1 MNPAGTSGDRTDP
14 YVRSLGP
21 HIDALEVARA
31 ALPTQ
36 PAACLT
42 ILRLAEMLERSS
54 TQHGFLSIREAAHAV
69 RTAEPAALGEA
80 ADQLLNA
87 MLAARVHPEFRQQ
100 SILVVDD
107 DPALTRLMVAILE
120 KPGRNIL
127 VATTAVAILD
137 ALASRRVDLVLLDVG
152 LPDLDGRMVLASLR
166 KNPLTATLP
175 VVVISASS
183 EDWIEPECLALGAAG
198 FVKKPFDPVA
208 LGETVTQLL
217 TARPPD
223 PVSSAVPAAPTAT
236 SDAPP
241 VVDLRAGPVEVLL
254 AEHDALT
261 AQIIRHRLTREG
273 MIVRHF
279 ASGTAALKA
288 AQGMTPGLVILD
300 AMMPGIEGIEL
311 LVRLRVMSR
320 YQKVPILVLSDIGS
334 EREVVRA
341 LGAGADDC
349 IRKPFSPTE
358 LMARIERL
366 LERR

>member
-1 MNPAGTSGDRTDP
+1 MSPGGTSGDRTDP
-14 YVRSLGP
+14 YIRTLGP

-54 TQHGFLSIREAAHAV
+54 EQHGFLSILEAARVV
-69 RTAEPAALGEA
+69 RAAEPAALPEA

-87 MLAARVHPEFRQQ
+87 MLAARVHPELRQQ
-100 SILVVDD
+100 TVLVVDD
-107 DPALTRLMVAILE
+107 DPALTRLMVAILD
-120 KPGRNIL
+120 KPNRKVL
-127 VATTAVAILD
+127 VATTAAAILE

-183 EDWIEPECLALGAAG
+183 EDWVESECLALGAAA
-198 FVKKPFDPVA
+198 FVKKPFDPIA
-208 LGETVTQLL
+208 LGERVTTLL
-217 TARPPD
+217 AAPRSDSAQPP
-223 PVSSAVPAAPTAT
+223 APAAGPAP
-236 SDAPP
+236 APP
-241 VVDLRAGPVEVLL
+241 APPGPIEVLL
-254 AEHDALT
+254 AEHDPLT

-273 MIVRHF
+273 MVVRHF
-279 ASGTAALKA
+279 ASGTAALAA
-288 AQGMTPGLVILD
+288 AQNMEPGLVILD

-311 LVRLRVMSR
+311 LVRLRVMAR

>member
-1 MNPAGTSGDRTDP
+1 MSPAGTSGDRTDP

-21 HIDALEVARA
+21 HIDALEIARS
-31 ALPTQ
+31 ALASQ

-54 TQHGFLSIREAAHAV
+54 AQHGFLSILEAARAV
-69 RTAEPAALGEA
+69 RTAEPAGLPEA
-80 ADQLLNA
+80 SDHLLNA
-87 MLAARVHPEFRQQ
+87 MLAARVYPERRQQ
-100 SILVVDD
+100 AILVVDD
-107 DPALTRLMVAILE
+107 DPALNRLMVAVLQ
-120 KPGRNIL
+120 KPDRQVL

-183 EDWIEPECLALGAAG
+183 EDWVESECLALGAAA

-208 LGETVTQLL
+208 LGEQVTELL
-217 TARPPD
+217 
-223 PVSSAVPAAPTAT
+223 AAPRRETPPSPAPVA
-236 SDAPP
+236 SPAPP
-241 VVDLRAGPVEVLL
+241 PGPSPGPIEVLL
-254 AEHDALT
+254 AEHDPLT

-273 MIVRHF
+273 MVVRHF
-279 ASGTAALKA
+279 ASGTAALAA
-288 AQGMTPGLVILD
+288 AQSMTPSLVILD
-300 AMMPGIEGIEL
+300 AMTPGIEGIEL

>member
-1 MNPAGTSGDRTDP
+1 MSQAGSSGDRTDP

-21 HIDALEVARA
+21 HIDALEIARA

-54 TQHGFLSIREAAHAV
+54 AQHGFTSILDAARAV
-69 RTAEPAALGEA
+69 RSAAPAALGEA
-80 ADQLLNA
+80 ADHLLNS
-87 MLAARVHPEFRQQ
+87 MLAARVHPDLRQQ

-107 DPALTRLMVAILE
+107 DPTLTRLLVAILA
-120 KPGRNIL
+120 KPGRQVL
-127 VATTAVAILD
+127 VATTAMAVVD
-137 ALASRRVDLVLLDVG
+137 ALAARRVDLMLLDLG
-152 LPDLDGRMVLASLR
+152 LPDLDGRLVLASLR

-175 VVVISASS
+175 IIVISAA
-183 EDWIEPECLALGAAG
+183 EEGWVEAECLALGAVA
-198 FVKKPFDPVA
+198 FVRKPLDPIA
-208 LGETVTQLL
+208 LGEQVTGLL
-217 TARPPD
+217 SAPRPEP
-223 PVSSAVPAAPTAT
+223 AVPQAAAPE
-236 SDAPP
+236 APP
-241 VVDLRAGPVEVLL
+241 IPKPAIGPIEVLL
-254 AEHDALT
+254 AEHDQLT

-273 MIVRHF
+273 MVVRHF
-279 ASGTAALKA
+279 ASGTAALAA
-288 AQGMTPGLVILD
+288 AQNMEPGLVILD
-300 AMMPGIEGIEL
+300 AMTPGIEGIEL
-311 LVRLRVMSR
+311 LVRLRVMAR
-320 YQKVPILVLSDIGS
+320 YQKIPILVLSDIGS

>member
-1 MNPAGTSGDRTDP
+1 VSTSGDRTDP

-21 HIDALEVARA
+21 HIDALEIARA

-54 TQHGFLSIREAAHAV
+54 AQHGFLSIQEAAREVREA
-69 RTAEPAALGEA
+69 EPDALAAA

-100 SILVVDD
+100 TILVVDD
-107 DPALTRLMVAILE
+107 DPALTRLLVAILE
-120 KPGRNIL
+120 KPGRQVL
-127 VATTAVAILD
+127 VATTAVAILE

-152 LPDLDGRMVLASLR
+152 LPDLDGRLVLASLR
-166 KNPLTATLP
+166 KNPLTAGLP
-175 VVVISASS
+175 VVVISASDEGWVES
-183 EDWIEPECLALGAAG
+183 ECLALGAAA
-198 FVKKPFDPVA
+198 FVRKPFDPIA
-208 LGETVTQLL
+208 LGEQVTELL
-217 TARPPD
+217 SAPRPVPPPA
-223 PVSSAVPAAPTAT
+223 PVAT
-236 SDAPP
+236 PEPP
-241 VVDLRAGPVEVLL
+241 PIAEQRTGPVEVLL
-254 AEHDALT
+254 AEHDPLT
-261 AQIIRHRLTREG
+261 AQIIRHRLGREG
-273 MIVRHF
+273 MVVRHF
-279 ASGTAALKA
+279 ASGTAALQA
-288 AQGMTPGLVILD
+288 AQNMAPSLVILD
-300 AMMPGIEGIEL
+300 AMTPGIEGIEL
-311 LVRLRVMSR
+311 LVRLRELPR
-320 YQKVPILVLSDIGS
+320 FKKIPILVLSDIGS

>member
-1 MNPAGTSGDRTDP
+1 VSSAGASGDRTDP
-14 YVRSLGP
+14 YVRTLGP

-54 TQHGFLSIREAAHAV
+54 AQHGFLSILEAARGV
-69 RTAEPAALGEA
+69 RGAEPALLGEA

-100 SILVVDD
+100 AVLVVDD
-107 DPALTRLMVAILE
+107 DPTLTRLMVAILE
-120 KPGRNIL
+120 KPSRKVL
-127 VATTAVAILD
+127 VATTAVAILE
-137 ALASRRVDLVLLDVG
+137 ALASRRLDLVLLDVG
-152 LPDLDGRMVLASLR
+152 LPDLDGRLVLASLR

-183 EDWIEPECLALGAAG
+183 EDWVESECLALGAIA
-198 FVKKPFDPVA
+198 FVRKPFDPIA
-208 LGETVTQLL
+208 LGEKVNELL
-217 TARPPD
+217 APPRPKPA
-223 PVSSAVPAAPTAT
+223 PPPAAIPET
-236 SDAPP
+236 PP
-241 VVDLRAGPVEVLL
+241 IVKLPIGPIEVLL
-254 AEHDALT
+254 AEHDPLT
-261 AQIIRHRLTREG
+261 AQIIRHRLSREG
-273 MIVRHF
+273 MVVRHF
-279 ASGTAALKA
+279 ASGTAALAA
-288 AQGMTPGLVILD
+288 AQNMEPGLVILD
-300 AMMPGIEGIEL
+300 AMTPGIEGIEL
-311 LVRLRVMSR
+311 LVRLRVMAR
-320 YQKVPILVLSDIGS
+320 YQKIPILVLSDIGS

>member
-1 MNPAGTSGDRTDP
+1 MSPGGTSGDRTDP
-14 YVRSLGP
+14 YIRTLGP
-21 HIDALEVARA
+21 HINALEIARA

-54 TQHGFLSIREAAHAV
+54 EQHGFLSILEAARVV
-69 RTAEPAALGEA
+69 RAAEPAVLPVA

-87 MLAARVHPEFRQQ
+87 MLAARVHPELRQQ
-100 SILVVDD
+100 TVLVVDD
-107 DPALTRLMVAILE
+107 DPALTRLMVAILD
-120 KPGRNIL
+120 KPNRKVL
-127 VATTAVAILD
+127 VATTAAAILE

-183 EDWIEPECLALGAAG
+183 EDWVESECLALGAAA
-198 FVKKPFDPVA
+198 FVKKPFDPIA
-208 LGETVTQLL
+208 LGERVTALL
-217 TARPPD
+217 AGPRSD
-223 PVSSAVPAAPTAT
+223 SAQPLAPAAAPAP
-236 SDAPP
+236 APP
-241 VVDLRAGPVEVLL
+241 GPHGPIEVLL
-254 AEHDALT
+254 AEHDPLT

-273 MIVRHF
+273 MVVRHF
-279 ASGTAALKA
+279 ASGTAALAA
-288 AQGMTPGLVILD
+288 AQNLEPGLVILD

-311 LVRLRVMSR
+311 LVRLRVMAR
-320 YQKVPILVLSDIGS
+320 YQKIPILVLSDIGS

>member
-1 MNPAGTSGDRTDP
+1 MTPAGTSGDRTDP
-14 YVRSLGP
+14 YIRSLGP
-21 HIDALEVARA
+21 YIDALEIARN

-54 TQHGFLSIREAAHAV
+54 AQHGFLSILDAAAAV
-69 RTAEPAALGEA
+69 RAAEPGVLGEA

-87 MLAARVHPEFRQQ
+87 MLAARVHPELRQQ

-107 DPALTRLMVAILE
+107 DPALSRLMVAILE
-120 KPGRNIL
+120 KPGRHVL

-137 ALASRRVDLVLLDVG
+137 ALAQRRVDLILLDVG
-152 LPDLDGRMVLASLR
+152 LPDLDGRLVLASLR

-175 VVVISASS
+175 VVVISASN
-183 EDWIEPECLALGAAG
+183 EDWVEAECLALGAAA
-198 FVKKPFDPVA
+198 FVPKPFDPVA
-208 LGETVTQLL
+208 LGERVTQLL
-217 TARPPD
+217 AAPRPAPAPDPAPTTAPAPPPD
-223 PVSSAVPAAPTAT
+223 PAQPT
-236 SDAPP
+236 
-241 VVDLRAGPVEVLL
+241 GPIEVLL
-254 AEHDALT
+254 AEPDPLT

-273 MIVRHF
+273 HVVRHF
-279 ASGTAALKA
+279 ASGTAALAA
-288 AQGMTPGLVILD
+288 AQNMTPGLVILD
-300 AMMPGIEGIEL
+300 AMLPGIEGIEL
-311 LVRLRVMSR
+311 LVRLRVMAR

>member
-1 MNPAGTSGDRTDP
+1 MTAVGTSGDRTDP
-14 YVRSLGP
+14 YVRLLGP

-54 TQHGFLSIREAAHAV
+54 AQHGFLSILGAARAV
-69 RTAEPAALGEA
+69 RAAGPAELPDA

-100 SILVVDD
+100 ALLVVDD
-107 DPALTRLMVAILE
+107 DPALLRLMVAILE
-120 KPGRNIL
+120 KPNRKVL
-127 VATTAVAILD
+127 VASTALAILD
-137 ALASRRVDLVLLDVG
+137 ALASRRMDLILLDLG
-152 LPDLDGRMVLASLR
+152 LPDMDGRLVLASLR

-175 VVVISASS
+175 VVVISASN
-183 EDWIEPECLALGAAG
+183 EDWVEAECLALGAAA

-208 LGETVTQLL
+208 LGEQVNQLL
-217 TARPPD
+217 TPRAETAPP
-223 PVSSAVPAAPTAT
+223 PAAANAPPPVPA
-236 SDAPP
+236 PP
-241 VVDLRAGPVEVLL
+241 AGPIEVLL
-254 AEHDALT
+254 AEHDPLT
-261 AQIIRHRLTREG
+261 AQIIKHRLTREG
-273 MIVRHF
+273 MVVRHF
-279 ASGTAALKA
+279 ASGTAALAA
-288 AQGMTPGLVILD
+288 AQNMLPGLVILD
-300 AMMPGIEGIEL
+300 AMTPGIEGIEL
-311 LVRLRVMSR
+311 LVRLRVMAR

>member
-1 MNPAGTSGDRTDP
+1 MSPGGTSGDRTDP
-14 YVRSLGP
+14 YIRTLGP
-21 HIDALEVARA
+21 HIDALEIARA

-54 TQHGFLSIREAAHAV
+54 EQHGFLSILEAARVV
-69 RTAEPAALGEA
+69 RAAEPAALPEA

-87 MLAARVHPEFRQQ
+87 MLAARVHPELRQQ
-100 SILVVDD
+100 TVLVVDD
-107 DPALTRLMVAILE
+107 DPALTRLMVAILD
-120 KPGRNIL
+120 KPNRKVL
-127 VATTAVAILD
+127 VATTAAAILE
-137 ALASRRVDLVLLDVG
+137 ALAIRRVDLVLLDVG

-166 KNPLTATLP
+166 KNQLTATLP

-183 EDWIEPECLALGAAG
+183 EDWVESECLALGAAA
-198 FVKKPFDPVA
+198 FVKKPFDPIA
-208 LGETVTQLL
+208 LGERVTALL
-217 TARPPD
+217 AAPRSDSAQPP
-223 PVSSAVPAAPTAT
+223 APAAGPAPAPTA
-236 SDAPP
+236 PP
-241 VVDLRAGPVEVLL
+241 GPIEVLL
-254 AEHDALT
+254 AEHDPLT

-273 MIVRHF
+273 MVVRHF
-279 ASGTAALKA
+279 ASGTAALAA
-288 AQGMTPGLVILD
+288 AQNLEPGLVILD

-311 LVRLRVMSR
+311 LVRLRVMAR
-320 YQKVPILVLSDIGS
+320 YQKIPILVLSDIGS

>member
-1 MNPAGTSGDRTDP
+1 MNQVSTSGDRTDP

-21 HIDALEVARA
+21 HIDALEIARA

-54 TQHGFLSIREAAHAV
+54 AQHGFLSIQEAARGV
-69 RTAEPAALGEA
+69 RVAEPDALAAA
-80 ADQLLNA
+80 ADQMLNA

-100 SILVVDD
+100 AILVVDD
-107 DPALTRLMVAILE
+107 DPALTRLLVAILE
-120 KPGRNIL
+120 KPGRQVL
-127 VATTAVAILD
+127 VATTAVAILE
-137 ALASRRVDLVLLDVG
+137 ALASRRLDLVLLDVG
-152 LPDLDGRMVLASLR
+152 LPDLDGRLVLASLR
-166 KNPLTATLP
+166 KNPLTAGLP
-175 VVVISASS
+175 VVVISASDEGWVES
-183 EDWIEPECLALGAAG
+183 ECLALGAAA
-198 FVKKPFDPVA
+198 FVRKPFDPIA
-208 LGETVTQLL
+208 LGEQVTELL
-217 TARPPD
+217 SAPRPVPPPA
-223 PVSSAVPAAPTAT
+223 PVTTPE
-236 SDAPP
+236 PP
-241 VVDLRAGPVEVLL
+241 PIAEQRTGPVEVLL
-254 AEHDALT
+254 AEHDPLT

-273 MIVRHF
+273 MVVRHF
-279 ASGTAALKA
+279 ASGTAALAA
-288 AQGMTPGLVILD
+288 AQNMEPGLVILD

-311 LVRLRVMSR
+311 LVRLRVMTR
-320 YQKVPILVLSDIGS
+320 YQKIPILVLSDIGS